1 MSKDYYNI
9 LGVEKHASKEQIK
22 KAYKK
27 LAKKYHPDINKEE
40 GAESKFKEINE
51 AVSVLGDD
59 NKKQQYDQFGSDYF
73 KQAGGGSGFSNF
85 SQGFGGFSDFG
96 DIFDQF
102 FGGGGGQRQSR
113 RRVYKGNDL
122 LAHVEITLEEAAF
135 GVKKTLNLNKQE
147 KCDACNGEGGTGI
160 KTCSTCHGTGQVTS
174 VRRTPFGMFQST
186 GTCHD
191 CGGEG
196 KTIENMCSVCRGR
209 GTVKK
214 KKTLE
219 IKIPAGIDNGS
230 RLRLQSEGDAAP
242 KDGIPGDLYL
252 EVYVKE
258 HKYFKRRN
266 YDIILEVPITYSQA
280 VLGDKIEVPTLHG
293 KTILK
298 IPSGTQPGTIFKMR
312 DKGIQH
318 LHGHFYG
325 DQLVKVNVEVPKK
338 LNSKHK
344 KLIKE
349 LSGVEDKPQQS
360 FLKKILG
367 K

>member
-9 LGVEKHASKEQIK
+9 LGVEKGASKEQIK

-40 GAESKFKEINE
+40 GAEAKFKEINE

-59 NKKQQYDQFGSDYF
+59 NKKQQYDQYGSDYF
-73 KQAGGGSGFSNF
+73 KQAGGGGSGFSGF

-102 FGGGGGQRQSR
+102 FGGGGQRQSR

-122 LAHVEITLEEAAF
+122 LAHVNITLEEAAF
-135 GVKKTLNLNKQE
+135 GTKKTIQLNKQE
-147 KCDACNGEGGTGI
+147 KCEACNGEGGTGI

-174 VRRTPFGMFQST
+174 VRRTPFGAFQTTSS
-186 GTCHD
+186 CPE
-191 CGGEG
+191 CGGQG
-196 KTIENMCSVCRGR
+196 KTIENICSVCKGI

-219 IKIPAGIDNGS
+219 IRIPAGIENGS
-230 RLRLQSEGDAAP
+230 RLRLEAEGDAAP

-258 HKYFKRRN
+258 HKYFKRRE
-266 YDIILEVPITYSQA
+266 YDIILEVPISYTQA

-312 DKGIQH
+312 NKGIQY

-325 DQLVKVNVEVPKK
+325 DQLVKINIDVPKK
-338 LNSKHK
+338 LSSKQK

-349 LSGVEDKPQQS
+349 LNNVEDNPQKS